1 VEELMKQ
8 FILSLEIGKNY
19 DRIMKGLWI
28 VNIVIA
34 ICMLALFL
42 PGIFNR

>member
-1 VEELMKQ
+1 MKQ
-8 FILSLEIGKNY
+8 FILSLEIGKNH
-19 DRIMKGLWI
+19 DHIMKGVLI
-28 VNIVIA
+28 ANIVIG